1 MVIGH
6 RGDPSRYPQN
16 AIEGILGS
24 GDVASMAEID
34 VRPSKDRRLVL
45 SHDPHH
51 GDTTLVEQNWSE
63 LASLPLGDGHTIGLL
78 DDLIDQAGEF
88 PLNIEIKN
96 WPSDPDFDPSFAF
109 ALKAAALARP
119 IDLITSFHWP
129 TTHAIKER
137 FSGLRTGLIVND
149 GWDAVGAMSEARRRG
164 HVAVAFHHT
173 LITPEPVRMMT
184 KADGLEVYVWTVND
198 PKMGIRLADAN
209 VTGLITDYP
218 GAMVAALQ
226 GEPTT

>member
-1 MVIGH
+1 
-6 RGDPSRYPQN
+6 
-16 AIEGILGS
+16 
-24 GDVASMAEID
+24 
-34 VRPSKDRRLVL
+34 
-45 SHDPHH
+45 
-51 GDTTLVEQNWSE
+51 
-63 LASLPLGDGHTIGLL
+63 
-78 DDLIDQAGEF
+78 
-88 PLNIEIKN
+88 
-96 WPSDPDFDPSFAF
+96 
-109 ALKAAALARP
+109 
-119 IDLITSFHWP
+119 
-129 TTHAIKER
+129 
-137 FSGLRTGLIVND
+137 
-149 GWDAVGAMSEARRRG
+149 MSEARRRG